1 MLSGKLLTRNTKV
14 YRVFGI
20 HYFKM
25 TYTTFQ
31 NQYPK
36 VINHIQEIG
45 KKNPEIKK
53 SIDIC

>member
-36 VINHIQEIG
+36 VKNHIQEIG